1 MKVFRRLIILTG
13 ILLLLCQVPFSC
25 AQRGMP
31 GGGPIDSLPPVV
43 LKTKPANF
51 TTRFKDKTIRIDFD
65 EYIKLKDPATQ
76 ILISPP
82 MEIKPSI
89 RPQGQAMKYIE
100 IELRDSLQ
108 PNTTYTINFGQSI
121 EDNNEGNALPFYKY
135 VFSTGDYIDSLKVS
149 GSVKDAF
156 KRETKDQLTVL
167 LYKLDEQYS
176 DSVIYQ
182 KPPTYIAYTR
192 DSTHTYE
199 FENIAEGSYRIA
211 ALNDKNQNYKF
222 DPKTDKI
229 GFLSDTIH
237 IPTDERYDFSVFR
250 EKNKFRTVK
259 VTQESLRQLLF
270 AFEGGAEEAAVKM
283 ISEKPAGFKEIHYK
297 REQKDSIIYWFQP
310 YFEADSLVFE
320 ITKGEI
326 KDTLITRLKE
336 IERDSLRIKAE
347 PTSGF
352 GLRDRFALS
361 ANTPLAEI
369 HPELF
374 SIRNKDSIK
383 VAFTTDFK
391 KEINKIYID
400 FEVREKESYSFQ
412 ALPGAIKDFFG
423 KENDTLNYK
432 LNTKAE
438 TDYADVRITFGN
450 IRQYPVIVQMTNEKG
465 ETKREQIHQEEDG
478 NVFDFPF
485 VDPGSYYIRLI
496 YDENDNGKWDT
507 GNYLK
512 QQQPEEV
519 IYMKKPLEVR
529 KNWEISQRYDL

>member
-1 MKVFRRLIILTG
+1 M
-13 ILLLLCQVPFSC
+13 LLCQVPFSC

-82 MEIKPSI
+82 MEIKPGI

-121 EDNNEGNALPFYKY
+121 EDNTEGNALPFYKY
-135 VFSTGDYIDSLKVS
+135 VFSTGDYIDSLTVS
-149 GSVKDAF
+149 GTVKDAF
-156 KRETKDQLTVL
+156 RRETKDQLTVM
-167 LYKLDEQYS
+167 LYKLDDQYT

-192 DSTHTYE
+192 DSTNTFE

-211 ALNDKNQNYKF
+211 ALQDKNQNYKF
-222 DPKTDKI
+222 DPKTEKI

-237 IPTDERYDFSVFR
+237 IPTEENYNFRLFR
-250 EKNKFRTVK
+250 ERSKFK
-259 VTQESLRQLLF
+259 ASKLTQESLHHLLF
-270 AFEGGAEEAAVKM
+270 AFEAGAEEVDVKM
-283 ISEKPAGFKEIHYK
+283 ISEKPAGFKEVYYK
-297 REQKDSIIYWFQP
+297 REKNDSISYWFHP
-310 YFEADSLVFE
+310 YFEADSLLFE

-326 KDTLITRLKE
+326 KDTLTTRLKE
-336 IERDSLRIKAE
+336 IESDSLKIKAE

-352 GLRDRFALS
+352 GLRDRFVLS
-361 ANTPLAEI
+361 ANTPLVEV

-374 SIRNKDSIK
+374 RILDKDSAS
-383 VAFTTDFK
+383 VAFTTNFK
-391 KEINKIYID
+391 KEINKLYVD
-400 FEVREKESYSFQ
+400 FEVKEKENYKFR

-423 KENDTLNYK
+423 KENDTLNYN

-485 VDPGSYYIRLI
+485 VEPGSYFIRLI
-496 YDENDNGKWDT
+496 YDENNNGRWDT

-512 QQQPEEV
+512 QQQPEQV
-519 IYMKKPLEVR
+519 IYMKNPLEVR
-529 KNWEISQRYDL
+529 KNWEISQSYNLSE